1 MNLSEL
7 ETLLK
12 GICPEFYWYAAPSG
26 VTRYVVAGVSGWQ
39 SLYGDDALM
48 LTVPRVWIDI
58 YVQDPADR
66 LLLDIINALN
76 ERGLPVSIDGPE
88 YLDDQMTQ
96 ATTLTLVLV

>member
-1 MNLSEL
+1 
-7 ETLLK
+7 
-12 GICPEFYWYAAPSG
+12 
-26 VTRYVVAGVSGWQ
+26 
-39 SLYGDDALM
+39 M
-48 LTVPRVWIDI
+48 LFRS
-58 YVQDPADR
+58 PADR